1 MSDIS
6 KWPGDRCPPDCIYS
20 MVGSST
26 NDEQRHRHC
35 GYILKGDN
43 GSRGC
48 EIGANCI
55 RYDNGKKAASAAEP
69 VVRPTIEPP
78 RWAAP
83 ARELWEDGISKAE
96 IARRLGITWS
106 QVDYRAK
113 MHWEKGED

>member
-1 MSDIS
+1 MSDKS
-6 KWPGDRCPPDCIYS
+6 KWPGDECPPDCIYS

-55 RYDNGKKAASAAEP
+55 RYDNGKKKKP
-69 VVRPTIEPP
+69 PT
-78 RWAAP
+78 RGVGP
-83 ARELWEDGISKAE
+83 AWDVAKGRQMWLQGATYLE
-96 IARRLGITWS
+96 IAESLGTTRASVDRRARLYWKNGR
-106 QVDYRAK
+106 D
-113 MHWEKGED
+113 